1 MTTTFELLEPRRLFA
16 GVPAGNVF
24 VQTNIVSDGFVTAA
38 HTDVDLKNP
47 WGVSF
52 LPSGPFW
59 ISDNGT
65 SKTTVYDST
74 GSKALSVNIP
84 GAGGQASAPTG
95 QVQNPFSNAFVVT
108 KGMASGAA
116 TFIFAGE
123 DGGISGW
130 NGSVDEANAVIAV
143 DNSASM
149 ASYKGLA
156 IGILKHQPMLYAAN
170 FHSGVVEMYNGSF
183 HRLKQHSAFS
193 DPNLPAG
200 YAPFNV
206 QNLGGGI
213 IGVTFA
219 KVGPTGDDVA
229 GRGHGVVDLFST
241 AGVLLRRMR
250 RGNYLNSPWGM
261 TFAPASFGPWANDL
275 LVGQFGSG
283 RIAVFHP
290 KTGKFLGFVND
301 NTDLPIHNSG
311 LWALSFGNGGSA
323 GPTSTLFFTAGLND
337 EADGLFGSI
346 ALST

>member
-24 VQTNIVSDGFVTAA
+24 VQTNIVSDGFVLAA

-130 NGSVDEANAVIAV
+130 NGSVDEANAVAG
-143 DNSASM
+143 SP
-149 ASYKGLA
+149 GGP
-156 IGILKHQPMLYAAN
+156 IGHL
-170 FHSGVVEMYNGSF
+170 
-183 HRLKQHSAFS
+183 
-193 DPNLPAG
+193 
-200 YAPFNV
+200 
-206 QNLGGGI
+206 
-213 IGVTFA
+213 T
-219 KVGPTGDDVA
+219 
-229 GRGHGVVDLFST
+229 
-241 AGVLLRRMR
+241 
-250 RGNYLNSPWGM
+250 
-261 TFAPASFGPWANDL
+261 
-275 LVGQFGSG
+275 
-283 RIAVFHP
+283 
-290 KTGKFLGFVND
+290 
-301 NTDLPIHNSG
+301 
-311 LWALSFGNGGSA
+311 
-323 GPTSTLFFTAGLND
+323 
-337 EADGLFGSI
+337 
-346 ALST
+346 